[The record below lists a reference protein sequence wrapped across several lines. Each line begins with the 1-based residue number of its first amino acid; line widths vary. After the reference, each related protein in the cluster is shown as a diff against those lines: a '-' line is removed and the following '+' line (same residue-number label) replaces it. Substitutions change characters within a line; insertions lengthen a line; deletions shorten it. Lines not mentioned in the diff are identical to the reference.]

1 MKNLIL
7 FLISILFFTSCNSKE
22 EKLNDKKPIE
32 NIEKQ
37 IEKPTEKQIA
47 DELKTIEQNG
57 KSFYDWYFK
66 NDFPNCDIIK
76 DKNGKC
82 LVDTRVLI
90 SKR

>member
-66 NDFPNCDIIK
+66 NDLNCDIIK

-82 LVDTRVLI
+82 LLDTG
-90 SKR
+90 SYFKR